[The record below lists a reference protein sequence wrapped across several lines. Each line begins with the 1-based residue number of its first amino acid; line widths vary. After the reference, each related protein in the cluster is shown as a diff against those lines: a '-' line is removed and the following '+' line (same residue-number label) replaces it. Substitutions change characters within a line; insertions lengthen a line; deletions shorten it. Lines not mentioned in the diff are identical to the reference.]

1 MKAIV
6 YAVLLGCAL
15 TIGACHRPASNRTKG
30 ELPEAADWQTKRGTG
45 VDFVANGNAPTWSLD
60 VDFAKQIRFQEGD
73 GPLLV
78 FPMPKPQRIGST
90 TGVLL
95 DARTPPATAINRRS
109 AKAYGNRLRVV
120 IEPTVTQDALTKRD
134 YAYTVRVETA
144 GRRYA
149 GWGAFIKGSDRL
161 NGVWTLESF
170 RGQRFHTGQFSD
182 NQPPTL
188 TIDLNAKKLRGSTG
202 YSPLRGSIT
211 AEGDHLR
218 IEPEAAK
225 RRNTPSPFETDFL
238 TALRKSSLFRIGKDR
253 LTLLADGQY
262 VMTWRKVK

>member
-6 YAVLLGCAL
+6 YAGILSVVLA
-15 TIGACHRPASNRTKG
+15 TGACHRPATSRAKV
-30 ELPEAADWQTKRGTG
+30 ELPEAADWQSKRGTG
-45 VDFVANGNAPTWSLD
+45 VDFVANGNAPAWSLD
-60 VDFAKQIRFQEGD
+60 VDFAKQIRFQDGT

-78 FPMPKPQRIGST
+78 FPMPKPQRIGAT

-95 DARTPPATAINRRS
+95 DARIAPATVTNRRS
-109 AKAYGNRLRVV
+109 RPDRGSRLRVI
-120 IEPTVTQDALTKRD
+120 IEPTVTQDAVTKRD

-144 GRRYA
+144 GRRYV

-161 NGVWTLESF
+161 NGIWTLESF
-170 RGQRFHTGQFSD
+170 RGQRFHTGQFAD
-182 NQPPTL
+182 NRPPTL

-202 YSPLRGSIT
+202 YSPLKGSIT
-211 AEGDHLR
+211 AEGDHLS